1 MSRSVIV
8 VTVSKRQGDLYG
20 EKLFFL
26 PYDYSNK
33 DAVPIYA
40 HMVREILQGCI
51 PAERK
56 YNVNVGYN
64 YTDLSYDEYDS
75 RYDVTFMDLSS
86 VMRIL
91 SYLKLYAVK
100 ETVRVERVVNEY
112 EELISVHV
120 GHMDNVRLEYE
131 SIWNNTFMRIEVPK
145 THKYNSSYM
154 RKMYRDSIAQT
165 LFNGYEHKVSI
176 KGDPYVHGNFRMERT
191 NLNGSPVTAIYKKER
206 EVDFKKV
213 VDTETVEL

>member
-20 EKLFFL
+20 EEIFFL

-33 DAVPIYA
+33 DAVSIYA

-56 YNVNVGYN
+56 YQVNVGYN

-75 RYDVTFMDLSS
+75 RYGVTFMDLSS
-86 VMRIL
+86 VMHIL

-100 ETVRVERVVNEY
+100 EIVKIEKVVNEY
-112 EELISVHV
+112 EEMVSIHI
-120 GHMDNVRLEYE
+120 GHMNNVRLEYK
-131 SIWNNTFMRIEVPK
+131 SIWNTTFIRIEVPR

-154 RKMYRDSIAQT
+154 RKLYRENIAQT
-165 LFNGYEHKVSI
+165 LFNGYDHKVSI
-176 KGDPYVHGNFRMERT
+176 KGDPYVHGEFRMDRT
-191 NLNGSPVTAIYKKER
+191 YLNGSPVTAIYKKER